1 MKVVFFLRQFPVP
14 SETFVV
20 NQIADFIDG
29 GVDVEIVSIIRG
41 GLGAG
46 HKKYSLY
53 GMDDYTTYL
62 TDESLSQKKY
72 IRLWKRLKSV
82 CAGIF
87 NLKTAKSLNFFKYG
101 IDSISLLLPSITKRA
116 NNIFQSPPD
125 VIICHFGTTATIA
138 ANLID
143 LGVID
148 SKLIA
153 IFHGYE
159 ISVDN
164 IIKRYKNQYRRLFRI
179 SSSIC
184 PISNY
189 WKEKLLEL
197 GCVADKISIFRMGVD
212 LNYYNASIKR
222 NEDYKSLISIASV
235 ARLVPKK
242 GLKYSIRAMS
252 MLRSLG
258 VAFKYDIVGEGPE
271 KERLIEEV
279 NRLNLNKHIHF
290 HGHLSSDAVN
300 NLLNETDVF
309 LLPSVMAP
317 NGDKEGIPVSL
328 MEAMAK
334 GIIVVST
341 FHSGIPELIENEV
354 SGFLVEEKN
363 ERMIA
368 NVLNDIFNNKY
379 DLGKM
384 SKNARYV
391 VRNSFDSKEISKSF
405 IAHVVGLNS

>member
-1 MKVVFFLRQFPVP
+1 
-14 SETFVV
+14 
-20 NQIADFIDG
+20 
-29 GVDVEIVSIIRG
+29 
-41 GLGAG
+41 
-46 HKKYSLY
+46 
-53 GMDDYTTYL
+53 
-62 TDESLSQKKY
+62 
-72 IRLWKRLKSV
+72 
-82 CAGIF
+82 
-87 NLKTAKSLNFFKYG
+87 
-101 IDSISLLLPSITKRA
+101 
-116 NNIFQSPPD
+116 
-125 VIICHFGTTATIA
+125 
-138 ANLID
+138 
-143 LGVID
+143 
-148 SKLIA
+148 
-153 IFHGYE
+153 
-159 ISVDN
+159 
-164 IIKRYKNQYRRLFRI
+164 
-179 SSSIC
+179 
-184 PISNY
+184 
-189 WKEKLLEL
+189 
-197 GCVADKISIFRMGVD
+197 
-212 LNYYNASIKR
+212 
-222 NEDYKSLISIASV
+222 
-235 ARLVPKK
+235 
-242 GLKYSIRAMS
+242 